1 MRDMEQEKSI
11 FITGSSTGIGKACA
25 LHFDRLGYR
34 VFAGVRKKAD
44 ADSLRQE
51 ASDRLVPVTID
62 VTDPALIMKAAGNVA
77 KRSGEGL
84 YGLLNNAGIGAG
96 GPVEFL
102 DMEKVESVIRVNL
115 LGMIAVTS
123 AFLPMIRKSRGR
135 IVNIGSISGMLA
147 LPGAS
152 PYAASKFAVEAFT
165 DSLRLE
171 MRPHGVRVSLVQ
183 PGDTESSIW
192 SKVQKNFSPVYR
204 TDQVRSL
211 YGFVIDPIRQAL
223 EHPRLQPVEKVVN
236 AVEHAFLSA
245 KPRSRYRVGRDA
257 RIFAMVRHL
266 PDSVRDRLVMRGLE
280 RQ

>member
-1 MRDMEQEKSI
+1 MEQEKSI
-11 FITGSSTGIGKACA
+11 FITGTSTGIGRACA

-77 KRSGEGL
+77 VRSGESL
-84 YGLLNNAGIGAG
+84 YGLVNNAGIGAG

-102 DMEKVESVIRVNL
+102 DMDKVESVIRVNL
-115 LGMIAVTS
+115 LGMIAVTR
-123 AFLPMIRKSRGR
+123 AFLPMVRKVRGR
-135 IVNIGSISGMLA
+135 IVNIGSVSGMLA
-147 LPGAS
+147 LPGTS

-165 DSLRLE
+165 DCLRLE
-171 MRPHGVRVSLVQ
+171 MRPHGVRVALVQ

-192 SKVQKNFSPVYR
+192 GKVRENFGPLYR
-204 TDQVRSL
+204 TGQVRSL
-211 YGFVIDPIRQAL
+211 YGYVIDPVRQAL
-223 EHPRLQPVEKVVN
+223 EHPRLQPVEKVVQ
-236 AVEHAFLSA
+236 AVEHALLSD

-266 PDSVRDRLVMRGLE
+266 PDSVRDRLIMRGFQSL
-280 RQ
+280 